1 MIEYMLED
9 CHLNAL
15 RDVVVATSFDA
26 PDVAVPWPVL
36 ARLRTLLHSDLLM
49 FQGVNDE
56 RGRRSYFSQVYAEDV
71 QSFTSSTDPTA
82 QDLWNLVR
90 LSTPNRT
97 WPPANFAE
105 VIAST
110 DTMSVRHWRALTV
123 YVDYLT
129 GSRVNTTF
137 QLVMGVPDGYGRQ
150 LRLLCF
156 RHTGRDYDQREHF
169 DLQLL
174 LPHLEAAY
182 RRGHQRRAAQAMTAR
197 QVMILE
203 LVKDGYSNAQI
214 ANRLSLAEGTVRTHL
229 NNIYARLGV
238 QSRTEAVNRVFGNG
252 RRTES

>member
-1 MIEYMLED
+1 MSEYMLED

-26 PDVAVPWPVL
+26 PDVAVPWQVL
-36 ARLRTLLHSDLLM
+36 ARLRTLLHSDLVM
-49 FQGVNDE
+49 FEGVNDE
-56 RGRRSYFSQVYAEDV
+56 PGRSYFSQVYAEDV
-71 QSFTSSTDPTA
+71 QYFTSSIDPTA
-82 QDLWNLVR
+82 REMFWSLVR
-90 LSTPNRT
+90 LSMPNRT
-97 WPPANFAE
+97 WPPANVAE

-110 DTMSVRHWRALTV
+110 DTMSVRHWRALPV
-123 YVDYLT
+123 YVNYPT
-129 GSRVNTTF
+129 GSQVSTTF
-137 QLVMGVPDGYGRQ
+137 QLLMGIPDGYGRN

-156 RHTGRDYDQREHF
+156 RYTGRDYNQREHF

-174 LPHLEAAY
+174 LPHLAAAY

-203 LVKDGYSNAQI
+203 LVKDGYTNAQI
-214 ANRLSLAEGTVRTHL
+214 ANRLNLSEGTVRTHL

>member
-26 PDVAVPWPVL
+26 PDVAVPWAVL
-36 ARLRTLLHSDLLM
+36 ARLRTLLHSDLVM
-49 FQGVNDE
+49 FQGVSDE
-56 RGRRSYFSQVYAEDV
+56 RGRSYFSQVYAEDV
-71 QSFTSSTDPTA
+71 QSFTSSTDSTA

-97 WPPANFAE
+97 WPPANVAE
-105 VIAST
+105 VISST

-137 QLVMGVPDGYGRQ
+137 QLLMGVPDGYGRQ

-182 RRGHQRRAAQAMTAR
+182 RRGHQCRAAQAMTAR
-197 QVMILE
+197 HVMILE
-203 LVKDGYSNAQI
+203 LDKEGDTNASI
-214 ANRLSLAEGTVRTHL
+214 ANRLNLAEGTVRTHL